1 MTGAN
6 DTRASRSLFTIPPEF
21 RYFAGCFIRRSDEW
35 FTEAEEWIAFA
46 VHFSNPPQ
54 QAVIKTFIE
63 RLFAEGLDDAA
74 LARVWRSCGPGYLFA
89 PEAVRAFLTLVKN
102 TIPVSP
108 DRKFTPRY

>member
-1 MTGAN
+1 MDRLRG
-6 DTRASRSLFTIPPEF
+6 SF
-21 RYFAGCFIRRSDEW
+21 
-35 FTEAEEWIAFA
+35 
-46 VHFSNPPQ
+46 Q
-54 QAVIKTFIE
+54 QTDAAAVIKKFIE